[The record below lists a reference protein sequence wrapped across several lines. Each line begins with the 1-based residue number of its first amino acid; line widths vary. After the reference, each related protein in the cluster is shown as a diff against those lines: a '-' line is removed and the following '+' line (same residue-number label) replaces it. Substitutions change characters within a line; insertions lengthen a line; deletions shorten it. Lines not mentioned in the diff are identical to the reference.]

1 MGFLDHTTDN
11 IIIDAVLTE
20 RGRELLARNDG
31 SFKIDAFSFGDDEI
45 DYSNI
50 VKYGLTTG
58 KEKIERNTPIF
69 EAQTSENFALKYN
82 NVTLSNQRLRI
93 LYIPILQR
101 YQTADT
107 ISLTLNSVIT
117 NSLRTQNIKVLS
129 TIIDSTA
136 SIDANLTD
144 KQFEIKLNSLLL
156 SLFDVNTTG
165 TTTTAI
171 IENNNYID
179 DDENFVRTYRRPGIS
194 ASTTL
199 GADDPNPIVNRQLL
213 SFTVG
218 IKNGLTN
225 QTLEKFGTVTKD
237 NSGNITGGSINT
249 FVEIIGMS
257 SGARIVI
264 PVKITINNT

>member
-50 VKYGLTTG
+50 IKYGLSTG

-69 EAQTSENFALKYN
+69 EAQTNENFALKYN

-101 YQTADT
+101 YQTPET
-107 ISLTLNSVIT
+107 ISLTLNSSVN

-144 KQFEIKLNSLLL
+144 RQFEIKLNSLLL
-156 SLFDVNTTG
+156 SVFDVNTAGNAT
-165 TTTTAI
+165 I

-179 DDENFVRTYRRPGIS
+179 DDENFIRTYRRTGIS

-199 GADDPNPIVNRQLL
+199 GADDPTPIVNRQLL
-213 SFTVG
+213 NFTVG

-237 NSGNITGGSINT
+237 NSGNITGGTINT
-249 FVEIIGMS
+249 YVEMIGMS

-264 PVKITINNT
+264 PVKITINNN